1 MSLTKLSEAFIRSAA
16 YERRFL
22 AKNPW
27 DLTMVLWIPLATVL
41 LIWWIFSQTQITD
54 LPIGVID
61 QDNGPVANTAVRY
74 LEASPTLTVKNT
86 YYSAAEAEAAILQRD
101 IYAVV
106 IIPEDFSRNI
116 LSSQSSP
123 LILQVNAQ
131 YGTHSGIIQTSV
143 QAVAGTL
150 SAGVEIQRLVKQGM
164 APSQAALAYSPI
176 SIQRI
181 SLFNA
186 ATDYQQFL
194 ASTVIPALLHILAMV
209 IGATTIGRELRDK
222 QLGHW
227 YGFIDAGKPE
237 LTLHYQTTTNAEN
250 NLPDSHQ
257 TVSNQAA
264 SDANHQT
271 DEHYTEQIGQHISD
285 SHHDGVSKNSSAN
298 NNNDVINNG
307 PSSTA
312 NQTTE
317 PVSILVLL
325 FGLLGKYFWPML
337 AYSLWSILALWLAA
351 PQESVAISSIVITY
365 LSLIILM
372 MLSFWLGAIFTL
384 GSFSLRMGL
393 SATGFISAPSY
404 AFAGVTFPYIA
415 ISDSAQHWSDA
426 LPLTHYLKLHIAQL
440 QMQAPVAI
448 SLPIIYGLAIATIIA
463 MSLTALLTKR
473 ALAHPERWGA
483 R

>member
-1 MSLTKLSEAFIRSAA
+1 MRLTQLSEAFIRSAA

-22 AKNPW
+22 HKNPW
-27 DLTMVLWIPLATVL
+27 DLTMVVWIPLLTVL
-41 LIWWIFSQTQITD
+41 LIWWIFSQTQITN

-74 LEASPTLTVKNT
+74 LDASPTLSVRQM

-116 LSSQSSP
+116 LSSKSAP

-131 YGTHSGIIQTSV
+131 YGTHSGIIQTGV

-150 SAGVEIQRLVKQGM
+150 SAGVEIQRLIKQGM
-164 APSQAALAYSPI
+164 APSQAAIAYSPI

-227 YGFIDAGKPE
+227 YGFIASAQAYD
-237 LTLHYQTTTNAEN
+237 
-250 NLPDSHQ
+250 NLSG
-257 TVSNQAA
+257 S
-264 SDANHQT
+264 
-271 DEHYTEQIGQHISD
+271 I
-285 SHHDGVSKNSSAN
+285 SAN
-298 NNNDVINNG
+298 ISGNVNNNVADNTVQKIAALSQPAAKLPN
-307 PSSTA
+307 STA
-312 NQTTE
+312 KDNTNQK
-317 PVSILVLL
+317 PVSTLPSVHMGVLL

-337 AYSLWSILALWLAA
+337 AYGLWSILALWLAT
-351 PQESVAISSIVITY
+351 PQESVASSAFFATY
-365 LSLIILM
+365 LGLLLLM

-415 ISDSAQHWSDA
+415 ISDSAKHWSDA
-426 LPLTHYLKLHIAQL
+426 LPLTHYLKLHIAQM

-448 SLPIIYGLAIATIIA
+448 SLPILYGLAIATVVA
-463 MSLTALLTKR
+463 MMLTALLTKR

>member
-1 MSLTKLSEAFIRSAA
+1 MRLTEQNGQRGGLIGAFIRSAA

-27 DLTMVLWIPLATVL
+27 DLSMVVWIPLATVL
-41 LIWWIFSQTQITD
+41 LIWWIFSQIQITD
-54 LPIGVID
+54 LPIGVV
-61 QDNGPVANTAVRY
+61 DNDRGPIANTAVRY
-74 LEASPTLTVKNT
+74 LEANPNLTVRQL
-86 YYSAAEAEAAILQRD
+86 YHSPAAVEAALLQRD

-116 LSSQSSP
+116 SSSKP
-123 LILQVNAQ
+123 APIVLQVNAQ

-143 QAVAGTL
+143 QSVIGTL
-150 SAGVEIQRLVKQGM
+150 SAGVEIQRLVKKGM
-164 APSQAALAYSPI
+164 APSQAAIAYSPI
-176 SIQRI
+176 GIQRI

-222 QLGHW
+222 QMGRW
-227 YGFIDAGKPE
+227 YDFIDNGQPDLTNIQNSKAITALTSSENDKTFAADNKPRK
-237 LTLHYQTTTNAEN
+237 A
-250 NLPDSHQ
+250 S
-257 TVSNQAA
+257 VS
-264 SDANHQT
+264 
-271 DEHYTEQIGQHISD
+271 
-285 SHHDGVSKNSSAN
+285 
-298 NNNDVINNG
+298 
-307 PSSTA
+307 
-312 NQTTE
+312 
-317 PVSILVLL
+317 VLL

-337 AYSLWSILALWLAA
+337 AYSLWSVLALWLAT
-351 PQESVAISSIVITY
+351 PQQAVAISSIIATY
-365 LSLIILM
+365 IGLVILM

-384 GSFSLRMGL
+384 TSFSLRMGL
-393 SATGFISAPSY
+393 SSTGFISAPSY

-415 ISDSAQHWSDA
+415 ISENAQHWSDA

-448 SLPIIYGLAIATIIA
+448 SLPIVYGLTLATIVTMFLA
-463 MSLTALLTKR
+463 ALLSKR

>member
-1 MSLTKLSEAFIRSAA
+1 MRLTKLKDAFVRSAA

-22 AKNPW
+22 VKNPW
-27 DLTMVLWIPLATVL
+27 DLAMVFWIPLATVL
-41 LIWWIFSQTQITD
+41 LIWWIFSQIQITD

-61 QDNGPVANTAVRY
+61 NDRGPVANTALRY
-74 LEASPTLTVKNT
+74 LEANPNLTVKQLYHT
-86 YYSAAEAEAAILQRD
+86 PAAAKAAILQRD

-116 LSSQSSP
+116 LLSKP
-123 LILQVNAQ
+123 APIVLQVNAQ

-143 QAVAGTL
+143 QSVIGTL
-150 SAGVEIQRLVKQGM
+150 SAGVEMKRLVKQGM
-164 APSQAALAYSPI
+164 APSQAAIAYSPI

-222 QLGHW
+222 RIGRW
-227 YGFIDAGKPE
+227 YHFINGSHVS
-237 LTLHYQTTTNAEN
+237 LTLPPKDDQPN
-250 NLPDSHQ
+250 NDSQ
-257 TVSNQAA
+257 PSPLDNVSASQNQAP
-264 SDANHQT
+264 
-271 DEHYTEQIGQHISD
+271 EE
-285 SHHDGVSKNSSAN
+285 
-298 NNNDVINNG
+298 
-307 PSSTA
+307 
-312 NQTTE
+312 
-317 PVSILVLL
+317 VSIPVLVV
-325 FGLLGKYFWPML
+325 GLLGKYFWPLL
-337 AYSLWSILALWLAA
+337 AYSIWSILALWLAA
-351 PQESVAISSIVITY
+351 PQQSIAISALMVTY
-365 LSLIILM
+365 ISLVLLM

-404 AFAGVTFPYIA
+404 AFAGVTFPYVA
-415 ISDSAQHWSDA
+415 ISKNAQHWSDV

-440 QMQAPVAI
+440 QMQAPVII
-448 SLPIIYGLAIATIIA
+448 SLPIVYGLTLATLVTLY
-463 MSLTALLTKR
+463 LTALLSKR

>member
-1 MSLTKLSEAFIRSAA
+1 MRLTKLSGAFLRSAA

-27 DLTMVLWIPLATVL
+27 DLAMVVWIPLATVL

-61 QDNGPVANTAVRY
+61 RDNSPVANTAVRY
-74 LEASPTLTVKNT
+74 LEASPTLMVKQL
-86 YYSAAEAEAAILQRD
+86 YASESDAEAAILQRD

-106 IIPEDFSRNI
+106 IIPEDFSRHI
-116 LSSQSSP
+116 LSSEPAP
-123 LILQVNAQ
+123 LVLQVNAQ

-143 QAVAGTL
+143 QTVASTL

-164 APSQAALAYSPI
+164 APSQAAIAYSPI

-186 ATDYQQFL
+186 ATNYQQFL

-222 QLGHW
+222 NIGHW
-227 YGFIDAGKPE
+227 Y
-237 LTLHYQTTTNAEN
+237 
-250 NLPDSHQ
+250 
-257 TVSNQAA
+257 
-264 SDANHQT
+264 
-271 DEHYTEQIGQHISD
+271 
-285 SHHDGVSKNSSAN
+285 
-298 NNNDVINNG
+298 DVITNNKVDE
-307 PSSTA
+307 
-312 NQTTE
+312 NQHDNQYDITNEKTGFSE
-317 PVSILVLL
+317 NGTQSRQVSVSILL
-325 FGLLGKYFWPML
+325 FGLLGKYFWPLL
-337 AYSLWSILALWLAA
+337 AYSIWSMLALWFAA
-351 PQESVAISSIVITY
+351 PQASVAISSIVATY
-365 LSLIILM
+365 IGLLLLM
-372 MLSFWLGAIFTL
+372 ILSFFLGAILTL
-384 GSFSLRMGL
+384 NSFSLRMGL
-393 SATGFISAPSY
+393 SSTGFISAPSY

-415 ISDSAQHWSDA
+415 ISDNAQHWSDV

-440 QMQAPVAI
+440 QMHAPAAV
-448 SLPIIYGLAIATIIA
+448 SLPIVYGLTLATTIA
-463 MSLTALLTKR
+463 MLLTTLLTKR

>member
-1 MSLTKLSEAFIRSAA
+1 MRLNKLSGAFVRSAA

-27 DLTMVLWIPLATVL
+27 DLSMVVWIPLATVL
-41 LIWWIFSQTQITD
+41 LIWWIFSNIQITD
-54 LPIGVID
+54 LPIGVMD
-61 QDNGPVANTAVRY
+61 KDGGPVANTAVRY
-74 LEASPTLTVKNT
+74 LEANPNLTVKQL
-86 YYSAAEAEAAILQRD
+86 YHSPAAVEAALLQRD
-101 IYAVV
+101 VYAVV

-116 LSSQSSP
+116 SSSKP
-123 LILQVNAQ
+123 APIVLQVNAQ

-143 QAVAGTL
+143 QSVIGTL
-150 SAGVEIQRLVKQGM
+150 SAGVEIQRLVKKGM
-164 APSQAALAYSPI
+164 APSQAAIAYSPI
-176 SIQRI
+176 GIQRI

-222 QLGHW
+222 QIGRW
-227 YGFIDAGKPE
+227 YDFIDNGKPD
-237 LTLHYQTTTNAEN
+237 LTNIQNSKAIAVLTSTEGNKTFIEN
-250 NLPDSHQ
+250 NQPRKGS
-257 TVSNQAA
+257 V
-264 SDANHQT
+264 
-271 DEHYTEQIGQHISD
+271 
-285 SHHDGVSKNSSAN
+285 
-298 NNNDVINNG
+298 
-307 PSSTA
+307 
-312 NQTTE
+312 
-317 PVSILVLL
+317 LVLL

-337 AYSLWSILALWLAA
+337 AYSIWSILALWLAT
-351 PQESVAISSIVITY
+351 PQQVVAISSIIATY
-365 LSLIILM
+365 LGLVLLM

-384 GSFSLRMGL
+384 TSFSLRMGL
-393 SATGFISAPSY
+393 SSTGFISAPSY

-415 ISDSAQHWSDA
+415 ISKNAQHWSDT

-448 SLPIIYGLAIATIIA
+448 SLPIVYGLTLATIVTMFIA
-463 MSLTALLTKR
+463 ALLSKR

>member
-1 MSLTKLSEAFIRSAA
+1 MRLTMLNKLSGLGNAFLRSAA

-27 DLTMVLWIPLATVL
+27 DFSMVVWIPLATVL
-41 LIWWIFSQTQITD
+41 LIWWIFSQIQITD

-61 QDNGPVANTAVRY
+61 KDRGPVANTAVRY
-74 LEASPTLTVKNT
+74 LEANPNLTVKQL
-86 YYSAAEAEAAILQRD
+86 YHSPAAAEAAILQRD

-116 LSSQSSP
+116 SSSKP
-123 LILQVNAQ
+123 APIVLQVNAQ

-143 QAVAGTL
+143 QSVIGTL
-150 SAGVEIQRLVKQGM
+150 SAGVEMQRLVKKGM
-164 APSQAALAYSPI
+164 APSQAAIAYSPI

-209 IGATTIGRELRDK
+209 VGATTIGRELRDK
-222 QLGHW
+222 RIGRW
-227 YGFIDAGKPE
+227 YRFIDGSRPN
-237 LTLHYQTTTNAEN
+237 LSLPSN
-250 NLPDSHQ
+250 N
-257 TVSNQAA
+257 T
-264 SDANHQT
+264 DANT
-271 DEHYTEQIGQHISD
+271 SD
-285 SHHDGVSKNSSAN
+285 SATSTQLQAPKN
-298 NNNDVINNG
+298 
-307 PSSTA
+307 
-312 NQTTE
+312 
-317 PVSILVLL
+317 VSILVLL
-325 FGLLGKYFWPML
+325 FGLLGKYFWPIL
-337 AYSLWSILALWLAA
+337 AYSIWSILAIWLAA
-351 PQESVAISSIVITY
+351 PQQAIAISSIIATY
-365 LSLIILM
+365 LGLVLLM
-372 MLSFWLGAIFTL
+372 MLSFWLGAILTL
-384 GSFSLRMGL
+384 ASYSLRMGL

-415 ISDSAQHWSDA
+415 ISDSAQHWSDT

-440 QMQAPVAI
+440 QMQAPVAV
-448 SLPIIYGLAIATIIA
+448 SLPVVYGLTIATLIA
-463 MSLTALLTKR
+463 MFLTALLSKR

>member
-1 MSLTKLSEAFIRSAA
+1 MRLIRLGEAFVRSAA

-27 DLTMVLWIPLATVL
+27 DFSMVVWIPFLTVL
-41 LIWWIFSQTQITD
+41 LIWWIFSQIQITD

-61 QDNGPVANTAVRY
+61 NDRGPVANTAVRY
-74 LEASPTLTVKNT
+74 LEANPNLTVKQL
-86 YYSAAEAEAAILQRD
+86 YHSPAAAESAILQRD

-116 LSSQSSP
+116 SSSKP
-123 LILQVNAQ
+123 APIVLQVNAQ

-143 QAVAGTL
+143 QSVIATL

-164 APSQAALAYSPI
+164 APSQAAINYSPVG
-176 SIQRI
+176 IQRI

-222 QLGHW
+222 RIGRW
-227 YGFIDAGKPE
+227 YRFIDGSRPD
-237 LTLHYQTTTNAEN
+237 LTLPSNNEVEHNALN
-250 NLPDSHQ
+250 K
-257 TVSNQAA
+257 
-264 SDANHQT
+264 
-271 DEHYTEQIGQHISD
+271 I
-285 SHHDGVSKNSSAN
+285 KNSQLSAPKN
-298 NNNDVINNG
+298 V
-307 PSSTA
+307 ST
-312 NQTTE
+312 
-317 PVSILVLL
+317 LVLI
-325 FGLLGKYFWPML
+325 FGLLGKYFWPTL
-337 AYSLWSILALWLAA
+337 AYSVWSILALWLAA
-351 PQESVAISSIVITY
+351 PQQVVAISSLIATY
-365 LSLIILM
+365 FGLVLLM

-384 GSFSLRMGL
+384 TSFSLRMGL

-415 ISDSAQHWSDA
+415 ISDSAKHWSDA

-448 SLPIIYGLAIATIIA
+448 SLPIVYGLTIATLIT
-463 MSLTALLTKR
+463 MYLTALLSKR

>member
-1 MSLTKLSEAFIRSAA
+1 MRLFKAFVRSAA

-22 AKNPW
+22 AKNHW
-27 DLTMVLWIPLATVL
+27 DFTMVVWIPLVTVL

-61 QDNGPVANTAVRY
+61 QDNGPVANTVVRY
-74 LEASPTLTVKNT
+74 LEATPDITVKQL
-86 YYSAAEAEAAILQRD
+86 YHSPAAAEAAILQRE

-106 IIPEDFSRNI
+106 IIPEDFERNI
-116 LSSQSSP
+116 LSSKPSP
-123 LILQVNAQ
+123 IVLQVNAQ
-131 YGTHSGIIQTSV
+131 YGTHSGIIQKSV
-143 QAVAGTL
+143 QSAVGTL

-164 APSQAALAYSPI
+164 APSQAAIAYSPI
-176 SIQRI
+176 DIQRI

-222 QLGHW
+222 QLGRW
-227 YGFIDAGKPE
+227 YRFIDTGTPD
-237 LTLHYQTTTNAEN
+237 LTLLKNTELKGAESEIARLESSELKATELKN
-250 NLPDSHQ
+250 NHSQ
-257 TVSNQAA
+257 
-264 SDANHQT
+264 
-271 DEHYTEQIGQHISD
+271 
-285 SHHDGVSKNSSAN
+285 
-298 NNNDVINNG
+298 
-307 PSSTA
+307 
-312 NQTTE
+312 
-317 PVSILVLL
+317 PVSIGVLL
-325 FGLLGKYFWPML
+325 SGLLGKYFWPML
-337 AYSLWSILALWLAA
+337 AYSMWAALALWLATPQQAIA
-351 PQESVAISSIVITY
+351 PASWIATY
-365 LSLIILM
+365 IGLVLLM
-372 MLSFWLGAIFTL
+372 ILSFWLGAIFTL
-384 GSFSLRMGL
+384 GSFSLRTGL

-415 ISDSAQHWSDA
+415 ISDSAKHWSDV

-448 SLPIIYGLAIATIIA
+448 SLPIVYGLALATMIA
-463 MSLTALLTKR
+463 MALTALLTKR

>member
-1 MSLTKLSEAFIRSAA
+1 MRLTKQKRLSGQKGLIGAFVRSAG

-27 DLTMVLWIPLATVL
+27 DLSMVLWIPLATVL
-41 LIWWIFSQTQITD
+41 LIWWIFSQIQITD
-54 LPIGVID
+54 LPIGVMD
-61 QDNGPVANTAVRY
+61 KDRGPIANTAVRY
-74 LEASPTLTVKNT
+74 LEANPNLTVRQL
-86 YYSAAEAEAAILQRD
+86 YHSPAAVEAALLQRD

-116 LSSQSSP
+116 SSSKP
-123 LILQVNAQ
+123 APIVLQVNAQ

-143 QAVAGTL
+143 QSVIGTL

-164 APSQAALAYSPI
+164 APSQAAIAYSPI
-176 SIQRI
+176 GIQRI

-222 QLGHW
+222 QIGRWYDFIESGHP
-227 YGFIDAGKPE
+227 D
-237 LTLHYQTTTNAEN
+237 LTSIEANIKNDKTI
-250 NLPDSHQ
+250 
-257 TVSNQAA
+257 AA
-264 SDANHQT
+264 ST
-271 DEHYTEQIGQHISD
+271 S
-285 SHHDGVSKNSSAN
+285 
-298 NNNDVINNG
+298 VIDNK
-307 PSSTA
+307 PRKA
-312 NQTTE
+312 
-317 PVSILVLL
+317 SILVLL
-325 FGLLGKYFWPML
+325 SGLLGKYFWPTL
-337 AYSLWSILALWLAA
+337 AYSLWSILALWLAT
-351 PQESVAISSIVITY
+351 PQQAVAISSIMATY
-365 LSLIILM
+365 VGLVLLM

-384 GSFSLRMGL
+384 TSFSLRMGL
-393 SATGFISAPSY
+393 SSTGFISAPSY

-415 ISDSAQHWSDA
+415 ISDSAKHWSDA

-448 SLPIIYGLAIATIIA
+448 SLPIVYGLTLATVIA
-463 MSLTALLTKR
+463 MFLAALLSKR

>member
-1 MSLTKLSEAFIRSAA
+1 MRLNKQKRLSGQKGLIGAFIRSAG

-27 DLTMVLWIPLATVL
+27 DLSMVLWIPLATVL
-41 LIWWIFSQTQITD
+41 LIWWIFSQIQITD
-54 LPIGVID
+54 LPIGVMD
-61 QDNGPVANTAVRY
+61 KDRGPIANTAVRY
-74 LEASPTLTVKNT
+74 LEANPNLTVRQL
-86 YYSAAEAEAAILQRD
+86 YHSPAAVEAALLQRD

-116 LSSQSSP
+116 SSSKP
-123 LILQVNAQ
+123 APIVLQVNAQ

-143 QAVAGTL
+143 QSVIGTL

-164 APSQAALAYSPI
+164 APSQAAIAYSPI
-176 SIQRI
+176 GIQRI

-222 QLGHW
+222 QIGRWYDFIESGHPDLTNIETNIANSKTIAALTATENRNT
-227 YGFIDAGKPE
+227 FIEDDRPRKA
-237 LTLHYQTTTNAEN
+237 
-250 NLPDSHQ
+250 
-257 TVSNQAA
+257 
-264 SDANHQT
+264 
-271 DEHYTEQIGQHISD
+271 
-285 SHHDGVSKNSSAN
+285 
-298 NNNDVINNG
+298 
-307 PSSTA
+307 
-312 NQTTE
+312 
-317 PVSILVLL
+317 SILVLL
-325 FGLLGKYFWPML
+325 FGLLGKYFWPTL
-337 AYSLWSILALWLAA
+337 AYSLWSILALWLAT
-351 PQESVAISSIVITY
+351 PQQAVAISSIMATY
-365 LSLIILM
+365 VGLVLLM

-384 GSFSLRMGL
+384 TSFSLRMGL
-393 SATGFISAPSY
+393 SSTGFISAPSY

-415 ISDSAQHWSDA
+415 ISDSAKHWSDA

-448 SLPIIYGLAIATIIA
+448 SLPIVYGLTLATVIA
-463 MSLTALLTKR
+463 MFLAALLSKR

>member
-1 MSLTKLSEAFIRSAA
+1 MHLNKLGGAFLRSAA

-27 DLTMVLWIPLATVL
+27 DFSMVVWIPLATVL
-41 LIWWIFSQTQITD
+41 LIWWIFSQIQITD

-61 QDNGPVANTAVRY
+61 NDRGPVANTAVRY
-74 LEASPTLTVKNT
+74 LEANPNLTVKQL
-86 YYSAAEAEAAILQRD
+86 YHSPAAAEAAILQRD

-116 LSSQSSP
+116 SSSKP
-123 LILQVNAQ
+123 APIILQVNAQ

-143 QAVAGTL
+143 QSVIGTL
-150 SAGVEIQRLVKQGM
+150 SAGVEIQRLVKQGVS
-164 APSQAALAYSPI
+164 PSQAAIAYSPI

-186 ATDYQQFL
+186 VTDYQQFL

-209 IGATTIGRELRDK
+209 VGATTIGRELRDK
-222 QLGHW
+222 RIGRW
-227 YGFIDAGKPE
+227 YRFIDGSRSD
-237 LTLHYQTTTNAEN
+237 LTLPSN
-250 NLPDSHQ
+250 NIEANTSDNVASSQLQAPKN
-257 TVSNQAA
+257 VS
-264 SDANHQT
+264 
-271 DEHYTEQIGQHISD
+271 
-285 SHHDGVSKNSSAN
+285 V
-298 NNNDVINNG
+298 
-307 PSSTA
+307 
-312 NQTTE
+312 
-317 PVSILVLL
+317 LVLI
-325 FGLLGKYFWPML
+325 FGLLGKYFWPIL
-337 AYSLWSILALWLAA
+337 AYSIWSILAIWLAA
-351 PQESVAISSIVITY
+351 PQQSIAISSIIATY
-365 LSLIILM
+365 LGLVLLM

-384 GSFSLRMGL
+384 GSYSLRMGL

-440 QMQAPVAI
+440 QMQAPVAV
-448 SLPIIYGLAIATIIA
+448 SLPIVYGLTLATLIA
-463 MSLTALLTKR
+463 MFLTALLSKR

>member
-1 MSLTKLSEAFIRSAA
+1 MRKAQLRDAFVRSAV

-27 DLTMVLWIPLATVL
+27 DFAMVVWIPLVTVL
-41 LIWWIFSQTQITD
+41 MIWWIFSQTQITN

-61 QDNGPVANTAVRY
+61 QDNSPVANTVVRY
-74 LEASPTLTVKNT
+74 LEASPDITIRQL
-86 YYSAAEAEAAILQRD
+86 YHSPAAAEAAILQRD

-116 LSSQSSP
+116 LSSKPAP

-131 YGTHSGIIQTSV
+131 YGTHSGIIQKSV
-143 QAVAGTL
+143 QSVAGTL

-164 APSQAALAYSPI
+164 APSQAAIAYSPI

-222 QLGHW
+222 RIGRW
-227 YGFIDAGKPE
+227 YTFIDTGRPD
-237 LTLHYQTTTNAEN
+237 LTAMI
-250 NLPDSHQ
+250 DSE
-257 TVSNQAA
+257 TVSALDHKQSR
-264 SDANHQT
+264 SDAT
-271 DEHYTEQIGQHISD
+271 RTLAAIKKTQH
-285 SHHDGVSKNSSAN
+285 
-298 NNNDVINNG
+298 
-307 PSSTA
+307 
-312 NQTTE
+312 
-317 PVSILVLL
+317 VSIAVLV

-337 AYSLWSILALWLAA
+337 AYSIWSALALWLAT
-351 PQESVAISSIVITY
+351 PQQTVALASVIITY
-365 LSLIILM
+365 IGLILLM

-393 SATGFISAPSY
+393 SSTGFISAPSY

-415 ISDSAQHWSDA
+415 ISDSAQHWSNA

-440 QMQAPVAI
+440 QMNAPVAI
-448 SLPIIYGLAIATIIA
+448 SLPIIYGLTLATIIA
-463 MSLTALLTKR
+463 MGLTAALSKR

>member
-1 MSLTKLSEAFIRSAA
+1 MRLTKLKDAFVRSAA

-22 AKNPW
+22 VKNPW
-27 DLTMVLWIPLATVL
+27 DLAMVFWIPLATVL
-41 LIWWIFSQTQITD
+41 LIWWIFSQIQITD
-54 LPIGVID
+54 LPIGLID
-61 QDNGPVANTAVRY
+61 NDRGPVANTALRY
-74 LEASPTLTVKNT
+74 LEANPNLTVKQLYHT
-86 YYSAAEAEAAILQRD
+86 PAAAKAAILQRD

-116 LSSQSSP
+116 LLSKP
-123 LILQVNAQ
+123 APIVLQVNAQ

-143 QAVAGTL
+143 QSVIGTL
-150 SAGVEIQRLVKQGM
+150 SAGVEMKRLVKQGM
-164 APSQAALAYSPI
+164 APSQAAIAYSPI

-222 QLGHW
+222 RIGRW
-227 YGFIDAGKPE
+227 YHFINGSHVYLILPSNDNQPSPS
-237 LTLHYQTTTNAEN
+237 N
-250 NLPDSHQ
+250 N
-257 TVSNQAA
+257 VSASQNQAPK
-264 SDANHQT
+264 
-271 DEHYTEQIGQHISD
+271 E
-285 SHHDGVSKNSSAN
+285 
-298 NNNDVINNG
+298 
-307 PSSTA
+307 
-312 NQTTE
+312 
-317 PVSILVLL
+317 VSIPVLV
-325 FGLLGKYFWPML
+325 FGLLGKYFWPLL
-337 AYSLWSILALWLAA
+337 AYSIWSILALWLAA
-351 PQESVAISSIVITY
+351 PQQSIAISALMVTY
-365 LSLIILM
+365 ISLVLLM

-404 AFAGVTFPYIA
+404 AFAGVTFPYVA
-415 ISDSAQHWSDA
+415 ISKNAQHWSDV

-440 QMQAPVAI
+440 QMQAPVLI
-448 SLPIIYGLAIATIIA
+448 SLPIVYGLTLATLVTLY
-463 MSLTALLTKR
+463 LTALLSKR

>member
-1 MSLTKLSEAFIRSAA
+1 MRLTKQKKLSEQKGLIGAFARSAG

-27 DLTMVLWIPLATVL
+27 DLSMVIWIPLATVL
-41 LIWWIFSQTQITD
+41 LIWWIFSQIQITD
-54 LPIGVID
+54 LPIGVM
-61 QDNGPVANTAVRY
+61 DNDRGPIANTAVRY
-74 LEASPTLTVKNT
+74 LEANPNLTVRQL
-86 YYSAAEAEAAILQRD
+86 YHSPAAVEAALLQRD

-116 LSSQSSP
+116 SSSKP
-123 LILQVNAQ
+123 APIVLQVNAQ

-143 QAVAGTL
+143 QSVIGTL
-150 SAGVEIQRLVKQGM
+150 SAGVEIQRLVKKGM
-164 APSQAALAYSPI
+164 APSQAAIAYSPI
-176 SIQRI
+176 GIQRI

-222 QLGHW
+222 QIGRWYDFIESGHP
-227 YGFIDAGKPE
+227 D
-237 LTLHYQTTTNAEN
+237 LTNIKTNIAN
-250 NLPDSHQ
+250 SK
-257 TVSNQAA
+257 TIAA
-264 SDANHQT
+264 STAAEDNNT
-271 DEHYTEQIGQHISD
+271 SVID
-285 SHHDGVSKNSSAN
+285 SKPRKASV
-298 NNNDVINNG
+298 
-307 PSSTA
+307 
-312 NQTTE
+312 
-317 PVSILVLL
+317 LVLF
-325 FGLLGKYFWPML
+325 FGLLGKYFWPIL
-337 AYSLWSILALWLAA
+337 AYSLWSVLALWLAA
-351 PQESVAISSIVITY
+351 PQQALAISSIIATY
-365 LSLIILM
+365 IGLVLLM

-384 GSFSLRMGL
+384 TSFSLRMGL
-393 SATGFISAPSY
+393 SSTGFISAPSY

-415 ISDSAQHWSDA
+415 ISDSAQHWSDV

-448 SLPIIYGLAIATIIA
+448 SLPIVYGLTLATLIA
-463 MSLTALLTKR
+463 MFLTTLLSKR

>member
-1 MSLTKLSEAFIRSAA
+1 MRLTKQKKLSEQKGLIGAFLRSAA

-27 DLTMVLWIPLATVL
+27 DLSMVIWIPLATVL
-41 LIWWIFSQTQITD
+41 LIWWIFSQIQITN
-54 LPIGVID
+54 LPIGVM
-61 QDNGPVANTAVRY
+61 DNDRGPIANTAVRY
-74 LEASPTLTVKNT
+74 LEANPNLTVKKL
-86 YYSAAEAEAAILQRD
+86 YHSPAAVEAALLQRD

-116 LSSQSSP
+116 SSSKP
-123 LILQVNAQ
+123 APIVLQVNAQ

-143 QAVAGTL
+143 QSVIGTL
-150 SAGVEIQRLVKQGM
+150 SAGVEIQRLVKKGI
-164 APSQAALAYSPI
+164 APSQAAIAYSPI

-222 QLGHW
+222 QIGRWYDFIESGHSDLTNIVNSKTIAALTATENHNT
-227 YGFIDAGKPE
+227 FIEDDRPRKA
-237 LTLHYQTTTNAEN
+237 
-250 NLPDSHQ
+250 
-257 TVSNQAA
+257 
-264 SDANHQT
+264 
-271 DEHYTEQIGQHISD
+271 
-285 SHHDGVSKNSSAN
+285 
-298 NNNDVINNG
+298 
-307 PSSTA
+307 
-312 NQTTE
+312 
-317 PVSILVLL
+317 SILVLL

-337 AYSLWSILALWLAA
+337 AYSLWSVLALWLAT
-351 PQESVAISSIVITY
+351 PQQALAISSIIATY
-365 LSLIILM
+365 IGLVLLM

-384 GSFSLRMGL
+384 TSFSLRMGL
-393 SATGFISAPSY
+393 SSTGFISAPSY

-415 ISDSAQHWSDA
+415 ISDSAQHWSNV

-448 SLPIIYGLAIATIIA
+448 SLPIVYGLTLATLIT
-463 MSLTALLTKR
+463 MFLTTLLSKR

>member
-1 MSLTKLSEAFIRSAA
+1 MRLTKLKDAFVRSAA

-22 AKNPW
+22 VKNPW
-27 DLTMVLWIPLATVL
+27 DLAMVFWIPLATVL
-41 LIWWIFSQTQITD
+41 LIWWIFSQIQITD

-61 QDNGPVANTAVRY
+61 NDRGPVANTALRY
-74 LEASPTLTVKNT
+74 LEANPNLTVKQLYHT
-86 YYSAAEAEAAILQRD
+86 PAAAKAAILQRD

-116 LSSQSSP
+116 LLSKP
-123 LILQVNAQ
+123 APIVLQVNAQ

-143 QAVAGTL
+143 QSVIGTL
-150 SAGVEIQRLVKQGM
+150 SAGVEMKRLVKQGM
-164 APSQAALAYSPI
+164 APSQAAIAYSPI

-222 QLGHW
+222 RIGRW
-227 YGFIDAGKPE
+227 YHFINGSHVY
-237 LTLHYQTTTNAEN
+237 LTLPPKNDQPN
-250 NLPDSHQ
+250 NNSQPSPLDNVSDSQ
-257 TVSNQAA
+257 NQAP
-264 SDANHQT
+264 
-271 DEHYTEQIGQHISD
+271 EE
-285 SHHDGVSKNSSAN
+285 
-298 NNNDVINNG
+298 
-307 PSSTA
+307 
-312 NQTTE
+312 
-317 PVSILVLL
+317 VSIPVLV
-325 FGLLGKYFWPML
+325 FGLLGKYFWPLL
-337 AYSLWSILALWLAA
+337 AYSIWSILALWLAA
-351 PQESVAISSIVITY
+351 PQQSIAISALMVTY
-365 LSLIILM
+365 ISLILLM

-404 AFAGVTFPYIA
+404 AFAGVTFPYVA
-415 ISDSAQHWSDA
+415 ISKNAQHWSDV

-440 QMQAPVAI
+440 QMQAPVLI
-448 SLPIIYGLAIATIIA
+448 SLPIVYGLTLATLVTLY
-463 MSLTALLTKR
+463 LTALLSKR

>member
-1 MSLTKLSEAFIRSAA
+1 MRLTQLSEAFIRSAA

-22 AKNPW
+22 HKNPW
-27 DLTMVLWIPLATVL
+27 DLTMVVWIPLLTVL
-41 LIWWIFSQTQITD
+41 LIWWIFSQTQITN

-74 LEASPTLTVKNT
+74 LDASPTLSVRQM

-116 LSSQSSP
+116 LSSKSAP

-131 YGTHSGIIQTSV
+131 YGTHSGIIQTGV

-150 SAGVEIQRLVKQGM
+150 SAGVEIQRLIKQGM
-164 APSQAALAYSPI
+164 APSQAAIAYSPI

-227 YGFIDAGKPE
+227 YGFIASAQAYDNLSGSIS
-237 LTLHYQTTTNAEN
+237 TN
-250 NLPDSHQ
+250 
-257 TVSNQAA
+257 
-264 SDANHQT
+264 
-271 DEHYTEQIGQHISD
+271 IS
-285 SHHDGVSKNSSAN
+285 GNVN
-298 NNNDVINNG
+298 NNVADNTVQKIAAISQPAAKLPN
-307 PSSTA
+307 STA
-312 NQTTE
+312 KDNTNQK
-317 PVSILVLL
+317 PVSTLPSVHMGVLL

-337 AYSLWSILALWLAA
+337 AYGLWSILALWLAT
-351 PQESVAISSIVITY
+351 PQESVASSAVFATY
-365 LSLIILM
+365 LGLLLLM

-415 ISDSAQHWSDA
+415 ISDSAKHWSDA
-426 LPLTHYLKLHIAQL
+426 LPLTHYLKLHIAQM

-448 SLPIIYGLAIATIIA
+448 SLPILYGLAIATVVA
-463 MSLTALLTKR
+463 MMLTALLTKR

>member
-1 MSLTKLSEAFIRSAA
+1 MRLNKQKRLSRQKGLIGAFVRSAG

-27 DLTMVLWIPLATVL
+27 DLSMVLWIPLATVL
-41 LIWWIFSQTQITD
+41 LIWWIFSQIQITD
-54 LPIGVID
+54 LPIGVMD
-61 QDNGPVANTAVRY
+61 KDRGPIANTAVRY
-74 LEASPTLTVKNT
+74 LEANPNLTVRQL
-86 YYSAAEAEAAILQRD
+86 YHSPAAVEAALLQRD

-116 LSSQSSP
+116 SSSKP
-123 LILQVNAQ
+123 APIVLQVNAQ

-143 QAVAGTL
+143 QSVIGTL

-164 APSQAALAYSPI
+164 APSQAAIAYSPI
-176 SIQRI
+176 GIQRI

-222 QLGHW
+222 QIGRWYDFIESGHP
-227 YGFIDAGKPE
+227 D
-237 LTLHYQTTTNAEN
+237 LTSIEANTKNDIEN
-250 NLPDSHQ
+250 DK
-257 TVSNQAA
+257 TIAA
-264 SDANHQT
+264 ST
-271 DEHYTEQIGQHISD
+271 
-285 SHHDGVSKNSSAN
+285 SAADN
-298 NNNDVINNG
+298 KTSVIDNK
-307 PSSTA
+307 PRKA
-312 NQTTE
+312 
-317 PVSILVLL
+317 SILVLL
-325 FGLLGKYFWPML
+325 FGLLGKYFWPTL

-351 PQESVAISSIVITY
+351 PQQAVAISSIMATY
-365 LSLIILM
+365 VGLVLLM
-372 MLSFWLGAIFTL
+372 MFSFWLGAIFTL
-384 GSFSLRMGL
+384 TSFSLRMGL
-393 SATGFISAPSY
+393 SSTGFISAPSY

-415 ISDSAQHWSDA
+415 ISDSAKHWSDA

-448 SLPIIYGLAIATIIA
+448 SLPTVYGLTLATVIA
-463 MSLTALLTKR
+463 MFLAALLSKR